1 MNITTALHAL
11 FADLKLQAA
20 LAVIF
25 VDFVLGVICAV
36 KLNTFRLSY
45 IADFAKNDV
54 LEKLVPWG
62 VLYVASKFAGH
73 QQIVIPGIDLGTA
86 AMAIYVVII
95 GAWTGSI
102 ASSLAQLGLPSP
114 VGKKPFGQ
122 FIFGPE
128 NTGVVVEPVVPVAD
142 SRRR

>member
-1 MNITTALHAL
+1 MNITIALHAL
-11 FADLKLQAA
+11 FADLKLQTA
-20 LAVIF
+20 LVVIA
-25 VDFVLGVICAV
+25 VDFILGVLAAV

-45 IADFAKNDV
+45 MADFAKNDV

-62 VLYVASKFAGH
+62 VLYIASKFAGH
-73 QQIVIPGIDLGTA
+73 QQLLIPGLNLGTA

-114 VGKKPFGQ
+114 AGRKPLRQ

-128 NTGVVVEPVVPVAD
+128 NSGPDAVVVNPVAHTHK
-142 SRRR
+142 